1 MKNSLLLFCL
11 FVLILAASCSSSKR
25 LTSENLIQKR
35 PPGTVL
41 FEGNLLLDETEL
53 TNLSWG
59 EYLWWLSSNYS
70 KESPK
75 YLNAL
80 PDTTVWQNPEICYYV
95 YSELYFRH
103 PAYSDYPVVGLSQ
116 KQIREFC
123 KWRSDR
129 VMELIL
135 VRDERIIYQHKRE
148 IEDLFTIE
156 KYYTDSLDYVIEDEK
171 LEYYPEYRLPTLAER
186 ERILQKQDSIA
197 RSDYKQTRKD
207 WKPWEEYY
215 LSQIRADV
223 PCCSSSIQLSIPTK
237 NVFFGSYLGEFDNLR
252 GNVSEFVEEDSISVG
267 GSWYDSKIRIFE
279 CDTFHVSKPNAWT
292 GFRNVCEWK
301 KWTP

>member
-11 FVLILAASCSSSKR
+11 FILILAVSCSSSKR
-25 LTSENLIQKR
+25 LTSKNLIQKS
-35 PPGTVL
+35 PPGTAL

-59 EYLWWLSSNYS
+59 EYLFWLNHNYGSNSSEYLSS
-70 KESPK
+70 
-75 YLNAL
+75 L
-80 PDTTVWQNPEICYYV
+80 PDTNVWLNLDSCYH
-95 YSELYFRH
+95 EMNWLYLRH
-103 PAYSDYPVVGLSQ
+103 PAYSDHPVVGVS
-116 KQIREFC
+116 KEEAKKYS

-129 VMELIL
+129 VMEIIL

-156 KYYTDSLDYVIEDEK
+156 KYYTDSLEYIIEDEK

-186 ERILQKQDSIA
+186 ERILQKQDSIT
-197 RSDYKQTRKD
+197 RSDYKQTRKN

-215 LSQIRADV
+215 LSQIRADIPSEIILNPTAWV
-223 PCCSSSIQLSIPTK
+223 FSGDYLS
-237 NVFFGSYLGEFDNLR
+237 EFYNLR

-267 GSWYDSKIRIFE
+267 GSWHDSKIRIFE